1 MIMLRDVHGQ
11 LVHILLVE
19 DSPTDVMLTR
29 EAMEQYKVLNPLDI
43 VEDGVDAMDYL
54 KRRGKYADQETT
66 RPGLIILDLN
76 LPRMSGREVLY
87 ELKQDPELHN
97 IPVVVLTTSKSE
109 EDVIKSYCLHAN
121 CYITKPVDF
130 AKFIDVV
137 RSINEFWFGV
147 VTLPPVR
154 S

>member
-1 MIMLRDVHGQ
+1 MLRDDSGK

-19 DSPTDVMLTR
+19 DSPTDVMLTK
-29 EAMEQYKVLNPLDI
+29 EAMVQYKVLNPLDI

-54 KRRGKYADQETT
+54 KRRGKYADKPVT

-87 ELKQDPELHN
+87 ELKQDPELSN

-109 EDVIKSYCLHAN
+109 EDVVKSYCLHAN

-137 RSINEFWFGV
+137 RSINDFWFGV

-154 S
+154 P

>member
-1 MIMLRDVHGQ
+1 MLRDENGK

-54 KRRGKYADQETT
+54 KGRGKYADQATT

-87 ELKQDPELHN
+87 ELKQDPELRN

>member
-1 MIMLRDVHGQ
+1 MLRDDSGK

-54 KRRGKYADQETT
+54 KGRGKYADREPA

-87 ELKQDPELHN
+87 ELKQDPELRN

-109 EDVIKSYCLHAN
+109 EDVVKSYCLHAN

-130 AKFIDVV
+130 SKFIDVV
-137 RSINEFWFGV
+137 RSISDFWFGV

>member
-1 MIMLRDVHGQ
+1 MLRDDGGK

-54 KRRGKYADQETT
+54 NGRGKYAGREPA

-87 ELKQDPELHN
+87 ELKQDPELRN

-109 EDVIKSYCLHAN
+109 EDVVKSYCLHAN

-130 AKFIDVV
+130 SKFIDVV
-137 RSINEFWFGV
+137 RSISDFWFGV

>member
-1 MIMLRDVHGQ
+1 MRILIAEDDQALARFVRQGLEAEHYSVDVVSDGEQ
-11 LVHILLVE
+11 ARTAAVE
-19 DSPTDVMLTR
+19 SPYDMV
-29 EAMEQYKVLNPLDI
+29 
-43 VEDGVDAMDYL
+43 
-54 KRRGKYADQETT
+54 
-66 RPGLIILDLN
+66 ILDLN

-87 ELKQDPELHN
+87 ELKSDPERRN

-109 EDVIKSYCLHAN
+109 EDVAKSYCLHAN

-154 S
+154 P

>member
-1 MIMLRDVHGQ
+1 MLRNETGE

-54 KRRGKYADQETT
+54 KGRGKYAGRELA

-87 ELKQDPELHN
+87 ELKQDPELSN

-109 EDVIKSYCLHAN
+109 EDVVKSYCLHAN

>member
-1 MIMLRDVHGQ
+1 MLRDGNGQ

-29 EAMEQYKVLNPLDI
+29 EAMEQYKVVNPLDI

-54 KRRGKYADQETT
+54 KYRGKFAGREIT

-87 ELKQDPELHN
+87 ELKQDPELRS

-109 EDVIKSYCLHAN
+109 EDVVKSYCLHTN

-154 S
+154 P

>member
-1 MIMLRDVHGQ
+1 MLRDDRGN

-29 EAMEQYKVLNPLDI
+29 EAMEQYKVVNPLDI
-43 VEDGVDAMDYL
+43 VEDGVEAMDYL
-54 KRRGKYADQETT
+54 KGRGHYAE
-66 RPGLIILDLN
+66 RGPVHPGLIILDLN

-87 ELKQDPELHN
+87 ELKQDPELRN

-130 AKFIDVV
+130 ARFIDVV
-137 RSINEFWFGV
+137 RSINDFWFGV

>member
-1 MIMLRDVHGQ
+1 MLRDENGK

-54 KRRGKYADQETT
+54 KSCGKYAGREPV

-87 ELKQDPELHN
+87 ELKQDPELRN

-109 EDVIKSYCLHAN
+109 EDVVKSYCLHAN

>member
-1 MIMLRDVHGQ
+1 MLRDDSGT

-54 KRRGKYADQETT
+54 KGRGKYADREPA

-87 ELKQDPELHN
+87 ELKQDPELRN

-109 EDVIKSYCLHAN
+109 EDVVKSYCLHAN

-130 AKFIDVV
+130 SKFIDVV
-137 RSINEFWFGV
+137 RSISDFWFGV

>member
-1 MIMLRDVHGQ
+1 MLRDENGK

-54 KRRGKYADQETT
+54 KARGKYAGREPV

-87 ELKQDPELHN
+87 ELKQDPELRN

-109 EDVIKSYCLHAN
+109 EDVVKSYCLHAN

>member
-1 MIMLRDVHGQ
+1 MLRDESGK

-54 KRRGKYADQETT
+54 RGRGKYAGKPVA

-87 ELKQDPELHN
+87 ELKQDPELRN

-109 EDVIKSYCLHAN
+109 EDVVKSYCLHAN

-154 S
+154 P

>member
-1 MIMLRDVHGQ
+1 MIMLRDGSGN

-43 VEDGVDAMDYL
+43 VDDGVDAMDYL
-54 KRRGKYADQETT
+54 KGRGKYADREPT

-76 LPRMSGREVLY
+76 LPRMSGREVLF
-87 ELKQDPELHN
+87 ELKQDPELRN

-109 EDVIKSYCLHAN
+109 EDVMKSYCLHAN
-121 CYITKPVDF
+121 CFITKPVDF
-130 AKFIDVV
+130 SKFIDVV

>member
-1 MIMLRDVHGQ
+1 MLRDENGRF
-11 LVHILLVE
+11 VHILLVE

-43 VEDGVDAMDYL
+43 VEDGVEAMDYL
-54 KRRGKYADQETT
+54 KRRGKYAGQEIA

-87 ELKQDPELHN
+87 ELKHDPELRN

-130 AKFIDVV
+130 LKFIDVV

>member
-1 MIMLRDVHGQ
+1 MLRDDSGN

-29 EAMEQYKVLNPLDI
+29 EAMEQYKVVNPLDI

-54 KRRGKYADQETT
+54 RGRGKYAQ
-66 RPGLIILDLN
+66 RGPLHPGLIILDLN

-87 ELKQDPELHN
+87 ELKQDPELRN

-130 AKFIDVV
+130 ARFIDVV

-154 S
+154 N

>member
-1 MIMLRDVHGQ
+1 MLRDETGQ

-54 KRRGKYADQETT
+54 KGRGKYAGREPA

-87 ELKQDPELHN
+87 ELKQDPELRN

-109 EDVIKSYCLHAN
+109 EDVVKSYCLHAN

-130 AKFIDVV
+130 EKFIDVV

>member
-1 MIMLRDVHGQ
+1 MLRDDSGK

-54 KRRGKYADQETT
+54 KGRGKYADREPA

-87 ELKQDPELHN
+87 ELKQDPELRN

-109 EDVIKSYCLHAN
+109 EDVVKSYCLHAN
-121 CYITKPVDF
+121 CYISKPVDF
-130 AKFIDVV
+130 SKFIDVV
-137 RSINEFWFGV
+137 RSISDFWFGV

>member
-1 MIMLRDVHGQ
+1 MLRDDSGK

-54 KRRGKYADQETT
+54 KGRGRYADREPA

-87 ELKQDPELHN
+87 ELKQDPELRN

-109 EDVIKSYCLHAN
+109 EDVVKSYCLHAN
-121 CYITKPVDF
+121 CYISKPVDF
-130 AKFIDVV
+130 SKFIDVV
-137 RSINEFWFGV
+137 RSISDFWFGV

>member
-1 MIMLRDVHGQ
+1 MLSDESGK

-29 EAMEQYKVLNPLDI
+29 EAMEQYKILNPLDL
-43 VEDGVDAMDYL
+43 VEDGVEAMDYL
-54 KRRGKYADQETT
+54 KGRGKYADREAV

-87 ELKQDPELHN
+87 ELKNDPELRK

-109 EDVIKSYCLHAN
+109 EDVLKSYCLHAN

-130 AKFIDVV
+130 AKFIEVV
-137 RSINEFWFGV
+137 RSINEFWLGV

>member
-1 MIMLRDVHGQ
+1 MLRDDSGK

-54 KRRGKYADQETT
+54 KGRGKYADKQVT

-87 ELKQDPELHN
+87 ELKQDPELSN

-109 EDVIKSYCLHAN
+109 EDVVKSYCLHAN

-137 RSINEFWFGV
+137 RSINDFWFGV

-154 S
+154 P

>member
-1 MIMLRDVHGQ
+1 MLCDDSGK

-54 KRRGKYADQETT
+54 KGRGKYADREPA

-87 ELKQDPELHN
+87 ELKQDPELRN

-109 EDVIKSYCLHAN
+109 EDVVKSYCLHAN

-130 AKFIDVV
+130 SKFIDVV
-137 RSINEFWFGV
+137 RSISDFWFGV

>member
-1 MIMLRDVHGQ
+1 MLRDKDGQ

-29 EAMEQYKVLNPLDI
+29 EAMEQYKVANPLDI
-43 VEDGVDAMDYL
+43 VDDGVDAMDYL
-54 KRRGKYADQETT
+54 RGRGKYADQPVA

-87 ELKQDPELHN
+87 ELKNDPELRN

-109 EDVIKSYCLHAN
+109 EDVAKSYCLHAN

-154 S
+154 P

>member
-1 MIMLRDVHGQ
+1 MLRDESGK
-11 LVHILLVE
+11 LIHILLVE

-29 EAMEQYKVLNPLDI
+29 EAMEQYKVVNPLDI
-43 VEDGVDAMDYL
+43 VEDGVEAMDYL
-54 KRRGKYADQETT
+54 KGRGKYADRLVT

-76 LPRMSGREVLY
+76 LPRISGREVLY
-87 ELKQDPELHN
+87 ELKHDPELRN

-109 EDVIKSYCLHAN
+109 EDVVKSYCLHAN

>member
-1 MIMLRDVHGQ
+1 MLRDGSGN

-43 VEDGVDAMDYL
+43 IDDGVDAMDYL
-54 KRRGKYADQETT
+54 KGRGKYAGREPT

-76 LPRMSGREVLY
+76 LPRMSGREVLF
-87 ELKQDPELHN
+87 ELKQDPELRN
-97 IPVVVLTTSKSE
+97 VPVVVLTTSKSE
-109 EDVIKSYCLHAN
+109 EDVMKSYCLHAN
-121 CYITKPVDF
+121 CFITKPVDF
-130 AKFIDVV
+130 SKFIDVV

>member
-1 MIMLRDVHGQ
+1 MLRDEGGN

-54 KRRGKYADQETT
+54 KGRGKYEGRERAL
-66 RPGLIILDLN
+66 PGLIILDLN

-87 ELKQDPELHN
+87 ELKQDPELRN

-109 EDVIKSYCLHAN
+109 EDVVKSYCLHAN

-154 S
+154 P

>member
-1 MIMLRDVHGQ
+1 MLRDGSGN

-43 VEDGVDAMDYL
+43 VDDGVDAMDYL
-54 KRRGKYADQETT
+54 KGRGKYADREPT

-76 LPRMSGREVLY
+76 LPRMSGREVLF
-87 ELKQDPELHN
+87 ELKQDPQLRN

-109 EDVIKSYCLHAN
+109 EDVMKSYCLHAN
-121 CYITKPVDF
+121 CFITKPVDF
-130 AKFIDVV
+130 SKFIDVV
-137 RSINEFWFGV
+137 RCINEFWFGV

>member
-1 MIMLRDVHGQ
+1 MLRDDSGK

-54 KRRGKYADQETT
+54 KGRGKYAGREPA

-87 ELKQDPELHN
+87 ELKQDPELSN

-109 EDVIKSYCLHAN
+109 EDVVKSYCLHAN

-130 AKFIDVV
+130 SKFIDVV
-137 RSINEFWFGV
+137 RSISDFWFGV

-154 S
+154 

>member
-1 MIMLRDVHGQ
+1 MLRDESGR

-19 DSPTDVMLTR
+19 DSPTDVMLTQ

-54 KRRGKYADQETT
+54 KGRGKYAGQPAP

-87 ELKQDPELHN
+87 ELKQDPDLRN

-109 EDVIKSYCLHAN
+109 EDVVKSYCLHAN

-147 VTLPPVR
+147 VTLPPV
-154 S
+154 